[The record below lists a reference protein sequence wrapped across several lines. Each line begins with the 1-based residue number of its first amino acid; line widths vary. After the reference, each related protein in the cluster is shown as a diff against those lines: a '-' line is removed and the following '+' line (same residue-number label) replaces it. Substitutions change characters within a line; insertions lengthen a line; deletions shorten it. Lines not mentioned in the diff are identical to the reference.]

1 MEHARLRA
9 IWSELPKERL
19 RSWKKFRE
27 GLNELSKEDALDR
40 TAKLWGTVPLENRTI
55 DPYDSTK
62 WLTPWEML
70 YGNHFCSYSRAL
82 GIYYK
87 LLYSNQNFELDINLI
102 ECQKLNDIMLVIIV
116 DNNIVLNYIFDD
128 VEDWNKIQKH
138 CRILQNFYLK

>member
-1 MEHARLRA
+1 MEHSRLRT

-27 GLNELSKEDALDR
+27 SLNELTKKDALYQ

-55 DPYDSTK
+55 DPYNSID
-62 WLTPWEML
+62 WPTPWEMI

-82 GIYYK
+82 GIYYT
-87 LLYSNQNFELDINLI
+87 LLYSNQDFELDINLI
-102 ECQKLNDIMLVIIV
+102 QCQELNDIILVIIA
-116 DNNIVLNYIFDD
+116 DNEIVLNYIFDD
-128 VEDWNKIQKH
+128 LENWNEIQKH